1 MELRFQHEIRVGSK
15 IKNKTK
21 AGVWLFL
28 NEKGLI
34 FICVWTACRLGIVVV
49 LADRVY
55 YVCFVLSVHRTKAS
69 CSSCCVEW
77 CVFSSLCSSCLKKL
91 NIFLFLYR
99 KSWQIGVH
107 IAINEIPMPAL
118 LCSVSVFYAG
128 RCGCVGCITASS
140 FVIDL
145 KWEYVFLL

>member
-1 MELRFQHEIRVGSK
+1 MFLLLRGMVS
-15 IKNKTK
+15 
-21 AGVWLFL
+21 
-28 NEKGLI
+28 
-34 FICVWTACRLGIVVV
+34 V
-49 LADRVY
+49 LEFML
-55 YVCFVLSVHRTKAS
+55 FVL
-69 CSSCCVEW
+69 
-77 CVFSSLCSSCLKKL
+77 KK
-91 NIFLFLYR
+91 IEQFLFLFR